1 MVLIARNFEPSVGFL
16 VMNLF
21 LPFVFN
27 LWGPYHRYMG
37 LHMFIALKHV
47 LATFISCYCP
57 SYVCSKGE
65 SINRAVDK
73 KGVDWRKTR
82 ILTGEVQLHTWVVI
96 VFDLLIHCF
105 HHILRREAIIKLH

>member
-1 MVLIARNFEPSVGFL
+1 MVHMARNSEPSVGFG

-73 KGVDWRKTR
+73 KGV
-82 ILTGEVQLHTWVVI
+82 QLHTATVVVI

-105 HHILRREAIIKLH
+105 Q

>member
-1 MVLIARNFEPSVGFL
+1 MTVHIARNSEPSVGFG

-73 KGVDWRKTR
+73 KGV
-82 ILTGEVQLHTWVVI
+82 QLHTATGVVI

-105 HHILRREAIIKLH
+105 

>member
-1 MVLIARNFEPSVGFL
+1 MVHMARNSEPSVGFG

-37 LHMFIALKHV
+37 LRMFIALKHV

-57 SYVCSKGE
+57 SYVVCSKGE
-65 SINRAVDK
+65 SINRADDK
-73 KGVDWRKTR
+73 KGK
-82 ILTGEVQLHTWVVI
+82 
-96 VFDLLIHCF
+96 
-105 HHILRREAIIKLH
+105 

>member
-1 MVLIARNFEPSVGFL
+1 MVHMARNSEPSVGFG

-37 LHMFIALKHV
+37 LRMFIALKHV

-65 SINRAVDK
+65 SINRAVEK
-73 KGVDWRKTR
+73 KGVGWRKTR
-82 ILTGEVQLHTWVVI
+82 ILTGTIPEHIYNPITAMVFSAMFTFQLNNTM
-96 VFDLLIHCF
+96 
-105 HHILRREAIIKLH
+105 R